1 MRYID
6 ADKLLEYYEERHK
19 NLCLKN
25 GETDAYCQGYEDAMY
40 AAEHLDF
47 AADVVPR
54 SEVAVEAVQ
63 MVALEE
69 ANRGLRIQLEIA
81 KSEVERLQAEIERLT
96 INMNAYGLA
105 AKRLA
110 EEKGDVE
117 HTLSDLKKEIH
128 DKAVYPEARSVKP
141 YISLKVV
148 DAIIINKMEEIK
160 NEK

>member
-54 SEVAVEAVQ
+54 AE
-63 MVALEE
+63 LEH
-69 ANRGLRIQLEIA
+69 I
-81 KSEVERLQAEIERLT
+81 
-96 INMNAYGLA
+96 
-105 AKRLA
+105 
-110 EEKGDVE
+110 
-117 HTLSDLKKEIH
+117 LSDLKKQIH